1 MHPIRE
7 HGMRR
12 STRTRWET
20 TCLKKKTKNKQST
33 TNSNVKGIM
42 EKNRVSVKRR
52 PSGRSG
58 QECRRQLHH
67 THTHRVKLFYG
78 ETIEERRKRGQLGTF
93 TCDTFPAGAGRLVSY
108 QQHTTARE
116 VVCKSG
122 VRQIL
127 FGPAG
132 PAWDRPTSPRLWPDG
147 KEHPS
152 LAQNTNDVVRNAKP
166 KQ

>member
-1 MHPIRE
+1 MGNMFE
-7 HGMRR
+7 
-12 STRTRWET
+12 
-20 TCLKKKTKNKQST
+20 KKKNKQST

-67 THTHRVKLFYG
+67 THTHTRSQTLLWRDDRRKK
-78 ETIEERRKRGQLGTF
+78 EERSARDVHLRHFSSRGWSFG
-93 TCDTFPAGAGRLVSY
+93 SY
-108 QQHTTARE
+108 QKNTTARE